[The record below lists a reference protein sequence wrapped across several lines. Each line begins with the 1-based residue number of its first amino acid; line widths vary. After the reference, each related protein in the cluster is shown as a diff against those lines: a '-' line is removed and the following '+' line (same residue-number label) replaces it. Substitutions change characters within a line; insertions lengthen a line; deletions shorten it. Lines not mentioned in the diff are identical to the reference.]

1 MEMWPIPAA
10 PWTYLEKYFLD
21 LVNQTRA
28 EAGVAP
34 LSKDA
39 ELLSVARGHSASMDQ
54 SDQFSHDGADG
65 STLGSRVTEE
75 GYGFVSLGENIAW
88 ATGGWNEGTVQALH
102 TALVNSPGH
111 YANMVNPNFTEIG
124 IGLKA
129 GDYQGQD
136 VLFVKENFGAPNAQ
150 EQAEPDI
157 YLLSHWDQPVNLF
170 SAPSS
175 TEPPSPQFL

>member
-1 MEMWPIPAA
+1 MPAA

-28 EAGVAP
+28 AAGVAP

-39 ELLSVARGHSASMDQ
+39 ELLTAARGHSASMDQ
-54 SDQFSHDGADG
+54 YDLFSHTGADG
-65 STLGSRVTEE
+65 SSAGERIADE
-75 GYGFVSLGENIAW
+75 GYGFLSWGENIAW
-88 ATGGWNEGTVQALH
+88 ATGGWTEGTVQALH

-129 GDYQGQD
+129 GTFQGQD
-136 VLFVKENFGAPNAQ
+136 VLFVTENFGTPNAQ
-150 EQAEPDI
+150 EQVEPDI
-157 YLLSHWDQPVNLF
+157 YLLSHWDTPVKNYLSLGDLYGF
-170 SAPSS
+170 
-175 TEPPSPQFL
+175 